1 MPMPPS
7 PAGAQPPPPDA
18 HPASAPAP
26 TPPAAHAD
34 APAPP
39 DSPDPGRRQFLLL
52 FTAVMLPMFLAAV
65 DQTLLATAT
74 PHIAAELGG
83 LADTSWIAVGYL
95 LAATVMAPMYGRLGD
110 RLGRRRVLLVAL
122 AVFALG
128 SLACMAAPAMG
139 WLVAARMLQGLGG
152 GGLMVLSQALIGE
165 VVPPRHRPRYQGWF
179 ALVFTSSSVGG
190 PVLGGLVVSHVSWRW
205 LFLAQLPLCAL
216 AAWRVAR
223 LPDPPRAGLH
233 DAPMEPPGRPKVPCP
248 PRGAGRAQPG
258 PGGSPMD
265 LAGALLFAATAC
277 SALLWFSFVGHRFDL
292 VSPASAVLLGLALTG
307 GTLLWRQQR
316 RHAAPFLPLDIVRLP
331 GAGWICATVLCF
343 AAALFALVFLVPIY
357 LQAGHG
363 ASAAGA
369 GLQLLPLTGGLVVGA
384 VINGRVTA
392 RSGSIGRLPPY
403 GLALAALALLL
414 LAVLPPSRWGFT
426 VVALAGGLGLGTVMP
441 NAQLAI
447 QVLAGRARLGAAA
460 ALVSLTR
467 SSGAALG
474 TAAFSGLAFV
484 LLHVGRGPAGISLA
498 ALDPAQVTHAFHV
511 VFGALA
517 AFVALGAWA
526 ATRVPVIHLA
536 QTEPP
541 GAAGDGVA

>member
-1 MPMPPS
+1 MPPS
-7 PAGAQPPPPDA
+7 PAGAQPPLPDA
-18 HPASAPAP
+18 PASAPPSAP
-26 TPPAAHAD
+26 VPQIQVPAQGLAD
-34 APAPP
+34 P
-39 DSPDPGRRQFLLL
+39 PDPGPQQFLLL

-110 RLGRRRVLLVAL
+110 RLGRRRVLLAAL

-128 SLACMAAPAMG
+128 SLACVAAPAMG
-139 WLVAARMLQGLGG
+139 WLVAARLLQGLGG

-165 VVPPRHRPRYQGWF
+165 VVPPRYRPRYQGWF

-190 PVLGGLVVSHVSWRW
+190 PLLGGLVVSHVSWRW

-223 LPDPPRAGLH
+223 LPAPPRAALH
-233 DAPMEPPGRPKVPCP
+233 DAPMDP
-248 PRGAGRAQPG
+248 
-258 PGGSPMD
+258 
-265 LAGALLFAATAC
+265 AGALLFAATAC
-277 SALLWFSFVGHRFDL
+277 SALLWFSFVGHRFGL
-292 VSPASAVLLGLALTG
+292 ASPASAALVGLALAG

-392 RSGSIGRLPPY
+392 RSGSLGRLPPY

-441 NAQLAI
+441 NAQLAT

-474 TAAFSGLAFV
+474 TAAFGGLAFV
-484 LLHVGRGPAGISLA
+484 LLHAGRGPAGISLA

-536 QTEPP
+536 QA
-541 GAAGDGVA
+541 GQAAAGDGVN